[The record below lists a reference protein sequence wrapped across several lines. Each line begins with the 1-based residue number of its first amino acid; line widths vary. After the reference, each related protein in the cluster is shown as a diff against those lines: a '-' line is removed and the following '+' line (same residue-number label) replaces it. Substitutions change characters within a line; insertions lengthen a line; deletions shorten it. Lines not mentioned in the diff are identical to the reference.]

1 MRISVRK
8 QLLVLLALGAL
19 LTAAPAAVST
29 QPTAAQCQSNC
40 LQVFSIKMYN
50 YVSAD
55 AQGNV
60 QIVDENGSLIRGAV
74 VHGVWT
80 LPDGTTQDQYAN
92 IGVRGRAEF
101 RLYTDQSGTVTLT
114 VVDATLAGYAFDPA
128 GSNLLS
134 ASIDIVGSVPPPPDP
149 GVCTTDRLTVSSID
163 MSARGKSVRATVQI
177 HDENGS
183 SVSGVSVDATWTLP
197 DGSTVGQTLSTNRR
211 GKARLSVPVAGPGD
225 YTVAVNDATL
235 AGYTFVVDGSVLTAT
250 YTVN

>member
-29 QPTAAQCQSNC
+29 RPTAAQCQSNC

-55 AQGNV
+55 AQANV

-80 LPDGTTQDQYAN
+80 LPDGTTVEQYAN
-92 IGVRGRAEF
+92 IGTRGRAEF

-114 VVDATLAGYAFDPA
+114 VVDAALAGYAFDPA

-134 ASIDIVGSVPPPPDP
+134 ASIDIAGSVPPPDP
-149 GVCTTDRLTVSSID
+149 GVCTTGCLTVNSID
-163 MSARGKSVRATVQI
+163 MSSRGRMVRGFALVL
-177 HDENGS
+177 DENGS

-211 GKARLSVPVAGPGD
+211 GQARLSVPVAGSGD